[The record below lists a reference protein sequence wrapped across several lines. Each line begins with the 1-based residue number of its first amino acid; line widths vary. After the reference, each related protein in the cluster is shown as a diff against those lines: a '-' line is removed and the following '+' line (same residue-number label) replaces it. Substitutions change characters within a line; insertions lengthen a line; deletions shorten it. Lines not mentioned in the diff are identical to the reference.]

1 VDLKSIL
8 EAVQATSW
16 AVGIAESD
24 LLFPIIETVHVLALA
39 LVFGSISIIDLRLL
53 GRFPHRGVKELSA
66 EVLPWTWIAFV
77 GAVISG
83 GLMFISAAVKY
94 AYMPQ
99 FQFKLLL
106 IGLAGIN
113 MLVFHFRAYRS
124 VETWDQA
131 SVTPPLARAAA
142 TLSLV
147 FWIGIVTLGRW
158 IGFV

>member
-1 VDLKSIL
+1 MEFKSYL

-16 AVGIAESD
+16 ATAIAESD
-24 LLFPIIETVHVLALA
+24 LLFPTLETVHVLALA
-39 LVFGSISIIDLRLL
+39 LVFGSISILDLRLL
-53 GRFPHRGVKELSA
+53 GRYPHRGVRDLSA

-77 GAVISG
+77 AAVVSG

-106 IGLAGIN
+106 IALAGIN
-113 MLVFHFRAYRS
+113 MLVFHFRTYRG
-124 VETWDQA
+124 VDAWDRA
-131 SVTPPLARAAA
+131 PVTPPLARAAA

-147 FWIGIVTLGRW
+147 FWIGVVTLGRW